1 MFRTRFEES
10 VGMSPV
16 YLDYGEL
23 RKLPPLGFIRKIRSL
38 GATTLLLPI
47 EDELSRCILPLLRGI
62 AAIADA
68 ESVSIIH
75 PDLRAEKVRRS
86 SAIGA
91 IAGLT
96 RASVTAAR
104 DMAYC
109 ARELTALNGAP
120 RVAKPATNA
129 STALYINAN
138 LWFGM
143 KAGGSIGHVTG
154 VANAFGEAG
163 WKVLL
168 ASPTSPTMLTSQVEA
183 LSLRIPEVFG
193 LPFEK
198 SFYTFHRSVVAQLD
212 RRLTIPPAFIY
223 QRMSPANYSG
233 VVLSR
238 QWGVPLV
245 LEYNGSEVWV
255 GKNWGRGFRYPQ
267 VAAAAEDAC
276 LRHADVV
283 VTVSE
288 VLADEL
294 VDRGVSKDRIVW
306 YPNCVDPAVFE
317 PARFSSD
324 AGLALRRRLGIA
336 ADAVVVMFIGTFG
349 AWHGV
354 EVFAQAIRAMAER
367 DADALRAGKVHFVL
381 VGDGLKMPAVRAA
394 LPPSFDH
401 SLVTMTG
408 LVPQEDAPQYLA
420 IADVVVSPHV
430 QNADGSRFFGSP
442 TKLFEYMVMGKAI
455 VASDLEQIGTILKA
469 GIHVANLPD
478 ADPRPGE
485 DRLAVLCPPANVDA
499 LVEALWFIVRQPAWR
514 RVLGGNAR
522 AEALTKYTWA
532 RHVSAILDGLAAVSN
547 TGVSL

>member
-1 MFRTRFEES
+1 
-10 VGMSPV
+10 
-16 YLDYGEL
+16 
-23 RKLPPLGFIRKIRSL
+23 
-38 GATTLLLPI
+38 
-47 EDELSRCILPLLRGI
+47 
-62 AAIADA
+62 
-68 ESVSIIH
+68 
-75 PDLRAEKVRRS
+75 
-86 SAIGA
+86 
-91 IAGLT
+91 
-96 RASVTAAR
+96 
-104 DMAYC
+104 
-109 ARELTALNGAP
+109 
-120 RVAKPATNA
+120 
-129 STALYINAN
+129 
-138 LWFGM
+138 
-143 KAGGSIGHVTG
+143 
-154 VANAFGEAG
+154 
-163 WKVLL
+163 
-168 ASPTSPTMLTSQVEA
+168 
-183 LSLRIPEVFG
+183 
-193 LPFEK
+193 
-198 SFYTFHRSVVAQLD
+198 
-212 RRLTIPPAFIY
+212 
-223 QRMSPANYSG
+223 
-233 VVLSR
+233 
-238 QWGVPLV
+238 
-245 LEYNGSEVWV
+245 
-255 GKNWGRGFRYPQ
+255 
-267 VAAAAEDAC
+267 
-276 LRHADVV
+276 
-283 VTVSE
+283 
-288 VLADEL
+288 
-294 VDRGVSKDRIVW
+294 
-306 YPNCVDPAVFE
+306 
-317 PARFSSD
+317 
-324 AGLALRRRLGIA
+324 LRRRLGIA